1 MNKATTVRDVIY
13 EMAQDYAE
21 AAERL
26 TATVTD

>member
-13 EMAQDYAE
+13 EMAEDFAE

-26 TATVTD
+26 AAAVSG